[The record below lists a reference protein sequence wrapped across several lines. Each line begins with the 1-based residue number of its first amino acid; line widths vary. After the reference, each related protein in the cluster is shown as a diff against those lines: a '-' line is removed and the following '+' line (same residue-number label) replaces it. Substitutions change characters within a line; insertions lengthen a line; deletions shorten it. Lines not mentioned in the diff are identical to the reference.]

1 MKVRWSLRASMQL
14 EHALQ
19 TLVQTLGKGSLAA
32 ADLYDRVMAAG
43 DDLSEFQNLGKPG
56 KAPGTRQVA
65 VAGTAYVLVY
75 RVSRGTVQI
84 AYLWHGRQRR

>member
-1 MKVRWSLRASMQL
+1 MNVRWSLRASLQF

-19 TLVQTLGKGSLAA
+19 TIGKGSHAA

-43 DDLSEFQNLGKPG
+43 DELGEFPNLGKPG
-56 KAPGTRQVA
+56 KAAGTRQIA
-65 VAGTAYVLVY
+65 VAGTSYVLVY
-75 RVSRGTVQI
+75 RLAHGTVQI